1 MGSMQIVNIAAYK
14 FIEVPDPSE
23 WRSILKERGEELN
36 LMGNILLAREGIN
49 LFVAGERASIDSF
62 LHFLRDDERFAQRF
76 SNIEVKE
83 SITDHQPFRRMV
95 VRIKNEIIAMKHP
108 MICPDKT
115 ARAPAIDPKT
125 LKQWLDQG
133 HDDNGREVVLLDTR
147 NGYEVGIGT
156 FEGSLNFPIE
166 RFSEFPQAF
175 LSTADATKTDLAE
188 KTIVSFCTGGIR
200 CEKAALFL
208 RESNFENVY
217 QLDGGILRYFEDVGG
232 AHWQGE
238 CFVFDRRVAL
248 DPQLRPTEKDYEVTA
263 PPDRNEGFQKWKAS
277 RSQPK

>member
-1 MGSMQIVNIAAYK
+1 MGVMQIINIAAYK
-14 FIEVPDPSE
+14 FVEVPNPDD
-23 WRSILKERGEELN
+23 WRSIIKERCEGLD
-36 LMGNILLAREGIN
+36 LMGNILLAGEGIN

-62 LHFLRDDERFAQRF
+62 LHFLRDDKRFGQRF
-76 SNIEVKE
+76 SDITVKE
-83 SITDHQPFRRMV
+83 SITDHQPFRRIV
-95 VRIKNEIIAMKHP
+95 VRVKNEIIAMKHP
-108 MICPDKT
+108 TICPDKT
-115 ARAPAIDPKT
+115 TRAPAIEPTT
-125 LKQWLDQG
+125 LKRWLDQG
-133 HDDNGREVVLLDTR
+133 HDDNGREVVMLDTR

-166 RFSEFPQAF
+166 CFSEFPQAF
-175 LSTADATKTDLAE
+175 LSTACDRQTDLTE

-217 QLDGGILRYFEDVGG
+217 QLDGGILRYFEEVGG

-248 DPQLRPTEKDYEVTA
+248 DPQLQPTEKDYETTA
-263 PPDRNEGFQKWKAS
+263 PPARNAGFQKWKAA
-277 RSQPK
+277 QGKKI